1 MQPQVKNS
9 IIIGFGWIVIIGV
22 IILTAYL
29 FSRLEISLNLGVVI
43 GVWWWDINL
52 DTSIYFP
59 FCAQQNVSE
68 IYLNVSSLNS
78 SVNTFI
84 QDANNHNISVY
95 YVQSDKN
102 LILNPTLAID
112 KLNEYREFNKTYPI
126 NTFKGIIYDIDL
138 RLFSDYEENRDYYY
152 NALLTFMDSV
162 IINNTDIQIDF
173 TISEQLWEDFIF
185 KEQNQTFAAYIMD
198 YAHSRVFV
206 KANAVTYNSMIDQ
219 TEYEILYTDYMNK
232 TIILTL
238 NTVDTGEADSNIT
251 FYGQGQH
258 ILHQEIS
265 YFASVMNNNDI
276 TKYGFSI
283 IHMKSW
289 YDLGY

>member
-1 MQPQVKNS
+1 MQQQIKNS
-9 IIIGFGWIVIIGV
+9 VIIGFGCITIIGV
-22 IILTAYL
+22 IVLTAYW
-29 FSRLEISLNLGVVI
+29 FSRSEITLNLGVVI

-59 FCAQQNVSE
+59 FCAKQNVSE
-68 IYLNVSSLNS
+68 IYLNASSLNS

-102 LILNPTLAID
+102 LILNPTAAID
-112 KLNEYREFNKTYPI
+112 KLNEYREFNKTYPV

-138 RLFSDYEENRDYYY
+138 RLFNDYEENREYYY
-152 NALLTFMDSV
+152 NALLTFIDGV
-162 IINNTDIQIDF
+162 INNNTDIQIDF

-185 KEQNQTFAAYIMD
+185 QDQNQTFSAYIMD
-198 YAHSRVFV
+198 YAHRVFV
-206 KANAVTYNSMIDQ
+206 KANAVTYDSMIDQ
-219 TEYEILYTDYMNK
+219 AEFEILYMYYMNK

-238 NTVDTGEADSNIT
+238 NTVDTGNEADSNIT
-251 FYGQGQH
+251 FYDKGQH
-258 ILHQEIS
+258 AMHQEMLYYS
-265 YFASVMNNNDI
+265 RVMANNEI
-276 TKYGFSI
+276 TNYGFSI
-283 IHMKSW
+283 VHMKSW

>member
-1 MQPQVKNS
+1 MQQQIKNS
-9 IIIGFGWIVIIGV
+9 VIIGFGCITIIGV
-22 IILTAYL
+22 IVLTAYW
-29 FSRLEISLNLGVVI
+29 FSRSEITLNLGVVI

-52 DTSIYFP
+52 DTSVYFP
-59 FCAQQNVSE
+59 FCAKQNVSE

-102 LILNPTLAID
+102 LILNPTAAID
-112 KLNEYREFNKTYPI
+112 KLNEYREFNKTYPV

-138 RLFSDYEENRDYYY
+138 RLFNDYEENREYYY
-152 NALLTFMDSV
+152 NALLTFIDGV
-162 IINNTDIQIDF
+162 INNNTDIQIDF

-185 KEQNQTFAAYIMD
+185 QDQNQTFSAYIMD
-198 YAHSRVFV
+198 YAHRVFV
-206 KANAVTYNSMIDQ
+206 KANAVTYDSMIDQ
-219 TEYEILYTDYMNK
+219 AEFEILYMYYMNK

-238 NTVDTGEADSNIT
+238 NTVDTGNEADSNIT
-251 FYGQGQH
+251 FYDKGQH
-258 ILHQEIS
+258 AMHQEMLYYS
-265 YFASVMNNNDI
+265 RVMANNEI
-276 TKYGFSI
+276 TNYGFSI
-283 IHMKSW
+283 VHMKSW

>member
-1 MQPQVKNS
+1 MQQQIKNS
-9 IIIGFGWIVIIGV
+9 VIIGFGCITIIGV
-22 IILTAYL
+22 IVLTAYW
-29 FSRLEISLNLGVVI
+29 FSRSEITLNLGVVI

-52 DTSIYFP
+52 DTSVYFP
-59 FCAQQNVSE
+59 FCAKQNVSE

-102 LILNPTLAID
+102 LILNPTAAID
-112 KLNEYREFNKTYPI
+112 KLNEYREFNKTYPV

-138 RLFSDYEENRDYYY
+138 RLFNDYEENREYYY
-152 NALLTFMDSV
+152 NALLTFIDGV
-162 IINNTDIQIDF
+162 INNNTDIQIDF

-185 KEQNQTFAAYIMD
+185 QDQNQTFSAYIMD
-198 YAHSRVFV
+198 YAHRVFV
-206 KANAVTYNSMIDQ
+206 KANAVTYDSMIDQ
-219 TEYEILYTDYMNK
+219 AEFEILYMYYMNK

-238 NTVDTGEADSNIT
+238 NTVDTGNEANSNIT
-251 FYGQGQH
+251 FYDKGQH
-258 ILHQEIS
+258 AMHQEMLYYS
-265 YFASVMNNNDI
+265 RVMANNEI
-276 TKYGFSI
+276 TNYGFSI
-283 IHMKSW
+283 VHMKSW

>member
-1 MQPQVKNS
+1 MQQQAKNS

-152 NALLTFMDSV
+152 NALLTFMDDV

-198 YAHSRVFV
+198 YSHSRVFV

-283 IHMKSW
+283 VHMKSW
-289 YDLGY
+289 YDLSY